1 MSFNSSSIT
10 NNSITISWIPYD
22 MIASGYIISYS
33 NTNID
38 CFNISYDSIITSN
51 MSVQLTGLEEGTTY
65 SITVT
70 ATLSDNGGT
79 VEETIIAT
87 TMSVGEYNTS

>member
-1 MSFNSSSIT
+1 
-10 NNSITISWIPYD
+10 
-22 MIASGYIISYS
+22 MIATGYIISYS

-38 CFNISYDSIITSN
+38 CFNISYDNIITSN

-65 SITVT
+65 SFNVT

-79 VEETIIAT
+79 VVETIIAT
-87 TMSVGEYNTS
+87 TMPVGEYKTSKGFVFL

>member
-1 MSFNSSSIT
+1 MSFTSSPIT
-10 NNSITISWIPYD
+10 ITISWILYN
-22 MIASGYIISYS
+22 ATATGYIISYS

-38 CFNISYDSIITSN
+38 CLNIAYDNITTSD
-51 MSVQLTGLEEGTTY
+51 MSAQLTGLEEGSAY

-70 ATLSDNGGT
+70 ATLNDNGGA
-79 VEETIIAT
+79 VVETIIAT

>member
-1 MSFNSSSIT
+1 
-10 NNSITISWIPYD
+10 

-38 CFNISYDSIITSN
+38 CLNISYDNITTSD
-51 MSVQLTGLEEGTTY
+51 MSVQLTGLDEGTAY

-70 ATLSDNGGT
+70 ATLSDNGGA
-79 VEETIIAT
+79 VVETIIAT
-87 TMSVGEYNTS
+87 TMPVGEYKTSKSFVFL

>member
-1 MSFNSSSIT
+1 MS
-10 NNSITISWIPYD
+10 
-22 MIASGYIISYS
+22 A
-33 NTNID
+33 
-38 CFNISYDSIITSN
+38 
-51 MSVQLTGLEEGTTY
+51 QLTVIEEGTAY

-79 VEETIIAT
+79 VVETIIAT